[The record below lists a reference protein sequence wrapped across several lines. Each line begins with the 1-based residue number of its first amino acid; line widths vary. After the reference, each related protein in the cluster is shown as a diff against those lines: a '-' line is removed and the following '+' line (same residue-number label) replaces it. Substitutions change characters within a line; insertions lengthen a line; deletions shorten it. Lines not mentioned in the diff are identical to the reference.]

1 CMGHR
6 GFVQPNCQSKSG
18 QASKS
23 SSHFRTSNT
32 SAQKNCAKMA
42 PVNGIRELSEEQLA
56 EAQEIRAKF
65 RDDVSKKMG
74 ELLLRGVTMLDA
86 YCHICDGIL
95 MEDRNGVRR
104 CVTCELLEE
113 HTKEGSRL
121 VAEVPLDA
129 TADGFTPGNSA
140 LSNELPVEQNAACF
154 SKNLPVKQ
162 DAEPTHCSD
171 GCNVALLA
179 IDRKLRWLGGRIDQT
194 ENLSEIRELFALVH
208 EGLNIIRHAKTV
220 RE

>member
-1 CMGHR
+1 
-6 GFVQPNCQSKSG
+6 
-18 QASKS
+18 
-23 SSHFRTSNT
+23 
-32 SAQKNCAKMA
+32 MA

-121 VAEVPLDA
+121 VAEVPL
-129 TADGFTPGNSA
+129 GKKLHRHYLNSNGIG
-140 LSNELPVEQNAACF
+140 LITYILGLCNFDFKKNF
-154 SKNLPVKQ
+154 S
-162 DAEPTHCSD
+162 
-171 GCNVALLA
+171 
-179 IDRKLRWLGGRIDQT
+179 
-194 ENLSEIRELFALVH
+194 SE
-208 EGLNIIRHAKTV
+208 
-220 RE
+220 